1 MHVHDVYTQPSGS
14 NPLGQ
19 ISGGLL
25 TLSCSVLLRCTTTNK
40 ENLDAEHQEEFERN
54 IPHPAALNFDGDTTI
69 ARIHWDVEEDHSG
82 LLYFLP
88 ISEQSSRSNT
98 DSSKQYK
105 RIDGLV
111 LRKTVR
117 TKNIGQ
123 YSRLGVFEVESGW
136 WDSSRHIYENF
147 LAIMV
152 KQKDITPMADFARTL
167 DQNEKFP
174 EECHLIEII

>member
-1 MHVHDVYTQPSGS
+1 M
-14 NPLGQ
+14 
-19 ISGGLL
+19 
-25 TLSCSVLLRCTTTNK
+25 RCTTTNK
-40 ENLDAEHQEEFERN
+40 ETLDAEHQEEFECN
-54 IPHPAALNFDGDTTI
+54 IPHPVALNFDGDTTI
-69 ARIHWDVEEDHSG
+69 ARIDWDVEEDHSG

-88 ISEQSSRSNT
+88 ISKQPSRSDA
-98 DSSKQYK
+98 DSSTQYK

-111 LRKTVR
+111 LRKNLQ

-136 WDSSRHIYENF
+136 WDSSKRIYENF

-152 KQKDITPMADFARTL
+152 QQKDITPMADFARTL

-174 EECHLIEII
+174 GECHLIEII